1 VECQFLDGGR
11 SHMAIAET
19 SQVVIPTPLSCG
31 TRTTCA
37 CAPAQASIRNMHNM
51 IVRGSAELLRKILAM
66 MQLLPPPPSFRLFV
80 SYNRRIAA
88 GSESQVSGYFT
99 KNPTAIVE
107 VNGISGDEDEDS
119 GQDPEFLEGMIL
131 EFMLTRCPVGK
142 LYKDFKSQSWANESL
157 ARRGSLSINGDR
169 SAAHHCVYWNASYLC
184 ALFF

>member
-1 VECQFLDGGR
+1 MRLRTCSGEHQKYAQYDRTWKRRAAAKDSCND
-11 SHMAIAET
+11 AT
-19 SQVVIPTPLSCG
+19 S
-31 TRTTCA
+31 A
-37 CAPAQASIRNMHNM
+37 
-51 IVRGSAELLRKILAM
+51 
-66 MQLLPPPPSFRLFV
+66 PPPSFRLFV

-119 GQDPEFLEGMIL
+119 GQDPDFLEGMIL